1 MRLTWFVWF
10 FTGLLAL
17 SAVAG
22 SLTTVVPS
30 AQDAAMTWNVIC
42 AFGALIGAFTGL
54 WLNGYPREHWVHQ
67 SRPLWTGF
75 IVIAMTVTVAF
86 AGIFAF

>member
-1 MRLTWFVWF
+1 
-10 FTGLLAL
+10 
-17 SAVAG
+17 
-22 SLTTVVPS
+22 
-30 AQDAAMTWNVIC
+30 MTWNVIS